1 MTSYRLE
8 KKKNYPYNE
17 FWLNVR
23 LFQLQTSLQLGSK
36 LLKGLGVMSDDVSFL
51 RQIVR
56 DSMEL
61 QAQEALS
68 KNDEQESNVMEPL
81 QVLNNLLSKKCE

>member
-1 MTSYRLE
+1 
-8 KKKNYPYNE
+8 
-17 FWLNVR
+17 
-23 LFQLQTSLQLGSK
+23 
-36 LLKGLGVMSDDVSFL
+36 MSDDVSFL